1 MGENFKLRW
10 NDHHSIFFSTA
21 ENFILGDHLTD
32 VTLSCGKQEF
42 SAHKLVL
49 SICSTYFN
57 ELFTPKT
64 HKQRPANSAA
74 IVYLKDVDP
83 HHLELLLNF
92 MYRGEINVEE
102 DELISL
108 LSTAKGLQIRGLSD
122 NEEEERSPSPQSE
135 NSNHK
140 TIKSKPS
147 SSSNTS
153 KAVKRSKTPPSTSSN
168 IPSTSN
174 NQNHP
179 SSMTPSKKI
188 KTEALAGGVIAQPGP
203 SHVGQDIE
211 NPYAE
216 QGAAGDG
223 GTTEEDFAGFD
234 EVAAEEYNVEG
245 AEEGD
250 GSEMMYDGELPA
262 PEVALWE
269 FRRFEKPF
277 HCMYCSMS
285 FDRTDSLKRHTRTHT
300 GEKPYK
306 CPQCPKAFTQSGHM
320 RSHQRKHHKEV
331 IIEPRVRIK
340 EIKEPVDK
348 KKNTPTKNEPN
359 AGHSA
364 EAGINLVGSDIEP
377 KIEPNQSQTQSDVD
391 PNSAQQ

>member
-203 SHVGQDIE
+203 SHVGEDIE

-262 PEVALWE
+262 PEVIAQLTYKSGPGP
-269 FRRFEKPF
+269 FNF
-277 HCMYCSMS
+277 HCDLCPQAFSA
-285 FDRTDSLKRHTRTHT
+285 RAHLATHRLIHT
-300 GEKPYK
+300 GEKPFVCHLCEY
-306 CPQCPKAFTQSGHM
+306 
-320 RSHQRKHHKEV
+320 RSNQNCNLKRHLKKMHN
-331 IIEPRVRIK
+331 II
-340 EIKEPVDK
+340 DQ
-348 KKNTPTKNEPN
+348 PT
-359 AGHSA
+359 
-364 EAGINLVGSDIEP
+364 
-377 KIEPNQSQTQSDVD
+377 
-391 PNSAQQ
+391 

>member
-203 SHVGQDIE
+203 SHVGEDIE

-262 PEVALWE
+262 PEGDDIS
-269 FRRFEKPF
+269 K
-277 HCMYCSMS
+277 
-285 FDRTDSLKRHTRTHT
+285 RTCPVCFKVYSKVYNMKTHLVTHT
-300 GEKPYK
+300 GERKFH
-306 CPQCPKAFTQSGHM
+306 CSFCPKGFSQKAHLQRHTLAFHGDIPLKA
-320 RSHQRKHHKEV
+320 RSYVR
-331 IIEPRVRIK
+331 PR
-340 EIKEPVDK
+340 P
-348 KKNTPTKNEPN
+348 
-359 AGHSA
+359 
-364 EAGINLVGSDIEP
+364 
-377 KIEPNQSQTQSDVD
+377 
-391 PNSAQQ
+391 

>member
-203 SHVGQDIE
+203 SHVGEDIE

-262 PEVALWE
+262 PEVGGWE
-269 FRRFEKPF
+269 EARNVGNY
-277 HCMYCSMS
+277 HCQYCSMT
-285 FDRTDSLKRHTRTHT
+285 FTRGYSLKRHLVVHT
-300 GEKPYK
+300 GEKPFK
-306 CPQCPKAFTQSGHM
+306 CPHCDKRFTQSGSMKYHM
-320 RSHQRKHHKEV
+320 IRAHLS
-331 IIEPRVRIK
+331 
-340 EIKEPVDK
+340 
-348 KKNTPTKNEPN
+348 
-359 AGHSA
+359 
-364 EAGINLVGSDIEP
+364 
-377 KIEPNQSQTQSDVD
+377 
-391 PNSAQQ
+391 

>member
-203 SHVGQDIE
+203 SHVGEDIE

-262 PEVALWE
+262 PEVFTEPLEYDLELDRNTKLWQCHE
-269 FRRFEKPF
+269 CNLNFTRS
-277 HCMYCSMS
+277 Y
-285 FDRTDSLKRHTRTHT
+285 SLKRHLRTHT

-306 CPQCPKAFTQSGHM
+306 CPECQYGFSQSWHM
-320 RSHQRKHHKEV
+320 KTHRMKIH
-331 IIEPRVRIK
+331 
-340 EIKEPVDK
+340 
-348 KKNTPTKNEPN
+348 
-359 AGHSA
+359 
-364 EAGINLVGSDIEP
+364 GIPLH
-377 KIEPNQSQTQSDVD
+377 
-391 PNSAQQ
+391 

>member
-1 MGENFKLRW
+1 
-10 NDHHSIFFSTA
+10 
-21 ENFILGDHLTD
+21 
-32 VTLSCGKQEF
+32 
-42 SAHKLVL
+42 
-49 SICSTYFN
+49 
-57 ELFTPKT
+57 
-64 HKQRPANSAA
+64 
-74 IVYLKDVDP
+74 
-83 HHLELLLNF
+83 

-216 QGAAGDG
+216 EGAAGDG

-262 PEVALWE
+262 PEVSS
-269 FRRFEKPF
+269 PF
-277 HCMYCSMS
+277 SYFTSNMS
-285 FDRTDSLKRHTRTHT
+285 FRLKL
-300 GEKPYK
+300 
-306 CPQCPKAFTQSGHM
+306 S
-320 RSHQRKHHKEV
+320 
-331 IIEPRVRIK
+331 
-340 EIKEPVDK
+340 
-348 KKNTPTKNEPN
+348 
-359 AGHSA
+359 
-364 EAGINLVGSDIEP
+364 
-377 KIEPNQSQTQSDVD
+377 
-391 PNSAQQ
+391 

>member
-203 SHVGQDIE
+203 SHVGEDIE

-262 PEVALWE
+262 PEVE
-269 FRRFEKPF
+269 VIDTI
-277 HCMYCSMS
+277 CSICHKQYS
-285 FDRTDSLKRHTRTHT
+285 SVKTLKRHMMIHT
-300 GEKPYK
+300 GEKPF
-306 CPQCPKAFTQSGHM
+306 QCPFCG
-320 RSHQRKHHKEV
+320 RCF
-331 IIEPRVRIK
+331 
-340 EIKEPVDK
+340 
-348 KKNTPTKNEPN
+348 
-359 AGHSA
+359 
-364 EAGINLVGSDIEP
+364 
-377 KIEPNQSQTQSDVD
+377 NQSHVMKRHAKDNCPKRFQ
-391 PNSAQQ
+391 NNYI

>member
-203 SHVGQDIE
+203 SHVGEDIE

-262 PEVALWE
+262 PETVLLAGTI
-269 FRRFEKPF
+269 F
-277 HCMYCSMS
+277 HNGHQCDVCPKS
-285 FDRTDSLKRHTRTHT
+285 FKKKSDLVKHSYVHT
-300 GEKPYK
+300 GERPFGCEFCSYRT
-306 CPQCPKAFTQSGHM
+306 TQKGHLKV
-320 RSHQRKHHKEV
+320 HKQRKH
-331 IIEPRVRIK
+331 
-340 EIKEPVDK
+340 
-348 KKNTPTKNEPN
+348 
-359 AGHSA
+359 
-364 EAGINLVGSDIEP
+364 SDIL
-377 KIEPNQSQTQSDVD
+377 NML
-391 PNSAQQ
+391 

>member
-1 MGENFKLRW
+1 
-10 NDHHSIFFSTA
+10 
-21 ENFILGDHLTD
+21 
-32 VTLSCGKQEF
+32 
-42 SAHKLVL
+42 
-49 SICSTYFN
+49 
-57 ELFTPKT
+57 
-64 HKQRPANSAA
+64 
-74 IVYLKDVDP
+74 
-83 HHLELLLNF
+83 

-203 SHVGQDIE
+203 SHVGEDIE

-262 PEVALWE
+262 PESAYQKLDDGKYE
-269 FRRFEKPF
+269 CLLCGTSYANIGNIKRHMNAHAGIKPF
-277 HCMYCSMS
+277 QCDQCEKT
-285 FDRTDSLKRHTRTHT
+285 FTRKLNLQMH
-300 GEKPYK
+300 
-306 CPQCPKAFTQSGHM
+306 
-320 RSHQRKHHKEV
+320 V
-331 IIEPRVRIK
+331 
-340 EIKEPVDK
+340 K
-348 KKNTPTKNEPN
+348 KKHGVVMFRTGNY
-359 AGHSA
+359 S
-364 EAGINLVGSDIEP
+364 I
-377 KIEPNQSQTQSDVD
+377 
-391 PNSAQQ
+391 

>member
-1 MGENFKLRW
+1 
-10 NDHHSIFFSTA
+10 
-21 ENFILGDHLTD
+21 
-32 VTLSCGKQEF
+32 
-42 SAHKLVL
+42 
-49 SICSTYFN
+49 
-57 ELFTPKT
+57 
-64 HKQRPANSAA
+64 
-74 IVYLKDVDP
+74 
-83 HHLELLLNF
+83 

-147 SSSNTS
+147 SSSTTS

-203 SHVGQDIE
+203 SHVGEDIE

-262 PEVALWE
+262 PEVSS
-269 FRRFEKPF
+269 PF
-277 HCMYCSMS
+277 SYFTSNMS
-285 FDRTDSLKRHTRTHT
+285 FRLKL
-300 GEKPYK
+300 
-306 CPQCPKAFTQSGHM
+306 S
-320 RSHQRKHHKEV
+320 
-331 IIEPRVRIK
+331 
-340 EIKEPVDK
+340 
-348 KKNTPTKNEPN
+348 
-359 AGHSA
+359 
-364 EAGINLVGSDIEP
+364 
-377 KIEPNQSQTQSDVD
+377 
-391 PNSAQQ
+391 